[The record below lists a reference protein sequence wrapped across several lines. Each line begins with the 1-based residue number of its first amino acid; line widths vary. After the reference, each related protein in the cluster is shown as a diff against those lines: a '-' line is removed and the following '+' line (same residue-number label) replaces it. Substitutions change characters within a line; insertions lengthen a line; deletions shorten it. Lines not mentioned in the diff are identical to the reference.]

1 MKLVIAIIKP
11 FKLEEVRDALT
22 AIGVHGMTISEV
34 KGYGRQKGHTEI
46 YRGAEYA
53 VNFLPKVR
61 IEVAIPD
68 DQTDRVIDAITAAA
82 KTGQIG
88 DGKIF
93 VTDISRA
100 VRIRTGETN
109 NDAL

>member
-1 MKLVIAIIKP
+1 MKLVTAIIKP
-11 FKLEEVRDALT
+11 FKLEEVRDALN
-22 AIGVHGMTISEV
+22 ALGVHGMTVTEV

-53 VNFLPKVR
+53 VNFLPKLR
-61 IEVAIPD
+61 IEIAVD
-68 DQTDRVIDAITAAA
+68 SDRADKVVDAISSAA

-93 VTDISRA
+93 VTNVDHA
-100 VRIRTGETN
+100 VRIRTGESDA
-109 NDAL
+109 DAL

>member
-1 MKLVIAIIKP
+1 MKLITAIIKP
-11 FKLEEVRDALT
+11 FKLDDVRDALT
-22 AIGVHGMTISEV
+22 RAGVQGMTIAEV

-61 IEVAIPD
+61 IDVAAD
-68 DQTDRVIDAITAAA
+68 DSRVDQLVDLISQAA

-93 VTDISRA
+93 VTRIER
-100 VRIRTGETN
+100 VLRIRTGET
-109 NDAL
+109 DSAAL